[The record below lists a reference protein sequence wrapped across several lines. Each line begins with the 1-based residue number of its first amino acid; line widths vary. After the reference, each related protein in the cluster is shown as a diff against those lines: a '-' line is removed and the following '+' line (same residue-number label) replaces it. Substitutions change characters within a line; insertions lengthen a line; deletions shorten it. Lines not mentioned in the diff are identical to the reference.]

1 MTPEQRARFLYT
13 DMFSITVD
21 DYCAKQCALRA
32 VDEVINSGL
41 LMMLEDEEYWNEVK
55 QQIEQL

>member
-13 DMFSITVD
+13 DMFAITVD
-21 DYCAKQCALRA
+21 DYCAQQCALRA

-55 QQIEQL
+55 QQIKQL